1 MSAATAL
8 IPEGRW
14 RIDRDHSSVNFAVA
28 YLGVTKVRGRFMDL
42 QGAIASADD
51 RLDGDASVATGSVQT
66 GSAVRDRHLQSADFL
81 NAEQHPRLVFTLGGV
96 HEDGERV
103 VVEGELTLN
112 GVTRPIA
119 FAATPGGTA
128 KDAYGHDRVGLQLDG
143 AISRRD
149 YGIAIDS
156 DASLVGDEVELEVDL
171 SLVREPEYLR
181 HGADAA

>member
-8 IPEGRW
+8 VPEGRW

-28 YLGVTKVRGRFMDL
+28 YLGVTRVRGRFMDL

-51 RLDGDASVATGSVQT
+51 GVHGDASVATSSVQT

-81 NAEQHPRLVFTLGGV
+81 NAAQHPRLTFTLDAV
-96 HEDGERV
+96 REDGERV
-103 VVEGELTLN
+103 EVLGELTLN

-119 FAATPGGTA
+119 FTATPGGTA
-128 KDAYGHDRVGLQLDG
+128 QDAYGHDRVGLQLDG
-143 AISRRD
+143 VISRRD

-156 DASLVGDEVELEVDL
+156 DAALVGDEIELEVDL
-171 SLVREPEYLR
+171 SLVREPAYLR
-181 HGADAA
+181 HEPGAG